1 MQSYV
6 LQRPILVWKQTQPL
20 KLSKLP
26 RRGSMGL
33 TVFGQNADSELVIG
47 DNDSRMIRAK
57 LLWFNSICKMC
68 NENRTAWLVSSCLL
82 TSWLLTCYVIPAST
96 GSTGTLHCC
105 VLQRTVS
112 HWLSFNSTWY
122 DIPHQMPVLGP
133 SLIFVGGLVKLFP
146 AVARLVCPDH
156 LN

>member
-1 MQSYV
+1 M

-57 LLWFNSICKMC
+57 LLLFNSICKMC
-68 NENRTAWLVSSCLL
+68 NENRTA
-82 TSWLLTCYVIPAST
+82 
-96 GSTGTLHCC
+96 
-105 VLQRTVS
+105 
-112 HWLSFNSTWY
+112 
-122 DIPHQMPVLGP
+122 
-133 SLIFVGGLVKLFP
+133 
-146 AVARLVCPDH
+146 
-156 LN
+156 